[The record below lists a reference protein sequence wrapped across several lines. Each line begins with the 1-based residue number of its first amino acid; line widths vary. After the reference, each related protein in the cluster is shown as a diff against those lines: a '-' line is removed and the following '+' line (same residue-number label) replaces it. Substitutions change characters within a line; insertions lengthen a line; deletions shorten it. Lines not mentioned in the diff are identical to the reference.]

1 MAERKI
7 TKVASQPIG
16 IFDSGIG
23 GLTVANAIHKLLP
36 DETLLYFGDTAHL
49 PYGDKS
55 PELIRSYALRIT
67 DFLLHEKK
75 CKAIVIACNTA
86 SAAAYELLRDQYKG
100 SVPVINVIDPMVET
114 VIADDTIKKVGI
126 IATKTTIH
134 SEVYQEKFSRRK
146 PSLKY
151 KALATPLLVSMIEE
165 GFYNNNISSAVL
177 KKYLSA
183 PGFKDIDALVLA
195 CTHYPLIKNEI
206 AAFFDNKVKI
216 FDSAQVVAQKL
227 KWVLQKEHLSAKKKK
242 GSNVFYVSDY
252 TKSFE
257 QSTKIFF
264 KGKIKLEKMNLWKS
278 RK

>member
-1 MAERKI
+1 MAEKKTTRS
-7 TKVASQPIG
+7 ASQPIG

-23 GLTVANAIHKLLP
+23 GLTVADAIHKLLP
-36 DETLLYFGDTAHL
+36 KEMLLYFGDTAHL

-114 VIADDTIKKVGI
+114 IIADDSIKKVGI
-126 IATKTTIH
+126 IATKTTIN
-134 SEVYQEKFSRRK
+134 SGVYQEKFIRRK
-146 PSLKY
+146 PSLKFT
-151 KALATPLLVSMIEE
+151 ALATPLLVSMIEE

-177 KKYLSA
+177 QKYLSH

-206 AAFFDNKVKI
+206 AAFFDNHVKI

-227 KWVLQKEHLSAKKKK
+227 KWVLEKEKIAGKKKTAA
-242 GSNVFYVSDY
+242 NVFYVSDY

-257 QSTKIFF
+257 KSTKIFF
-264 KGKIKLEKMNLWKS
+264 KDKIKLGKMNLWKS